1 MCVAPERES
10 VAMATTKATKNAV
23 NTNAEVITSIAALGN
38 KYHNVRIAKNQ
49 YDVKCIVIDNFAPQV
64 NSEEKGT
71 AFVPVSII
79 ISLLNSDVKAQML
92 ILALAKKLANLAGK
106 GVGLNDTI
114 ENATRTILGSLRIKA
129 NFDLRVAGQ
138 IFTKEDGTEGAYTSD
153 WYQLDTDSIR
163 LSFGEAKE
171 AYQNCDPD
179 YFIADSAIE
188 DF

>member
-23 NTNAEVITSIAALGN
+23 NTNAEVVTSIAALGN
-38 KYHNVRIAKNQ
+38 KYGNVRIAKNQ
-49 YDVKCIVIDNFAPQV
+49 YDVKCIVIDNFAPQI

-138 IFTKEDGTEGAYTSD
+138 VFTKADGTEGAYTSD

-179 YFIADSAIE
+179 YFISDSVIE